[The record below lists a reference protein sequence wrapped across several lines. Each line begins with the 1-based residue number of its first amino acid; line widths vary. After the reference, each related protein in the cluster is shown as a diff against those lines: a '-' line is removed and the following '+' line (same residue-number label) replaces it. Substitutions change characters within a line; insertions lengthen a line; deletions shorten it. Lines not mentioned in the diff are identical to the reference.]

1 MLKEVE
7 RETHTESTV
16 DWPDLPLPL
25 PASERQRIRALL
37 VLMALVGLVAL
48 VVSFVTR

>member
-7 RETHTESTV
+7 RERQNESIV

-25 PASERQRIRALL
+25 TASERQRIRALL
-37 VLMALVGLVAL
+37 ILMALVGLVAL